1 MSKAGDLRKLSA
13 QPMTQEHNQAMLDQ
27 AFGEKNDRGACL
39 LFASNLENALDAV
52 LSSWCGLSDKDA
64 DFVFQSDGIF
74 GTFSRKIYS
83 ARALR
88 IIGPITHENLSII
101 RHVRN
106 AFAHAKLPINFQTC
120 RNTFHNRVVSMR
132 VTEAVPDNHEFGG
145 WSRQHLPKLFVVP
158 RQDRVQADAH
168 GFLTTHDEDALSA
181 VRLYPVHRSMK
192 LYIRL
197 RAVTKS
203 CERRAGLHNCEFVL
217 PCAAGS
223 KRLHEL
229 HAG

>member
-106 AFAHAKLPINFQTC
+106 AFAHAKLPINFQTAQIATIC
-120 RNTFHNRVVSMR
+120 LDLVRVNPLPPHGVLEKEEYGARALFSDVCAIIQTQLFHYSTMSSITMR
-132 VTEAVPDNHEFGG
+132 SDMLKEGSGHFPDYDLIL
-145 WSRQHLPKLFVVP
+145 RRRPLP
-158 RQDRVQADAH
+158 
-168 GFLTTHDEDALSA
+168 
-181 VRLYPVHRSMK
+181 
-192 LYIRL
+192 
-197 RAVTKS
+197 
-203 CERRAGLHNCEFVL
+203 
-217 PCAAGS
+217 
-223 KRLHEL
+223 
-229 HAG
+229 